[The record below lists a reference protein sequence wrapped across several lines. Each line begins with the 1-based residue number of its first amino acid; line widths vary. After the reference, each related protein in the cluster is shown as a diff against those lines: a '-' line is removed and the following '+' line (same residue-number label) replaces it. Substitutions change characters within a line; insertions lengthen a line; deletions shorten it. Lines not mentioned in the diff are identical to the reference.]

1 MGPSFSV
8 GEWVV
13 LRRAAVIAASLALA
27 VTLPGVAAA
36 QSDPHGV
43 AQGFGDEQAGRA
55 LEMTDRRLTDAIRSL
70 EDIEA
75 AIERAERAVEDAE
88 RRLAA
93 ASAALAGL
101 EDEVAAAQAAL
112 ALAEAD
118 VAEAATRV
126 ERARERMAEADVA
139 EARAVGRLQ
148 QRIRE
153 VYKHGSGTELQA
165 LLTSILGAA
174 DWHQVSVSA
183 AALHRIVGEDRE
195 LVDATLAARAVAQA
209 ARAAAGAER
218 AAAVRAADRATA
230 EQADLERLVDAQRRA
245 VLDVEAERERR
256 EAVFAEL
263 QADSE
268 VTALLVGT
276 LASQADALRAIPPPP
291 APEPVLEPDPVQEPD
306 PDPEPAPAPQP
317 EQPDPETEPA
327 PPSAPTPAPTPTPA
341 PSPTPAPAPAPEPPS
356 TPTPGW
362 AGRLPA
368 AGQPWA
374 GEIDLAARRY
384 GVDGRLLA
392 ALVWRESSFDPDAV
406 SWAGAAGLTQL
417 MPATARSLGLRIDG
431 TVDERFDP
439 VTNLDAGARYL
450 GQQLDRFGDVTLA
463 LAAYNAGPSRV
474 AACWCV
480 PDITETQLYVIRVQE
495 HYVHIAG

>member
-1 MGPSFSV
+1 V
-8 GEWVV
+8 HRRWAVV
-13 LRRAAVIAASLALA
+13 ASLALV
-27 VTLPGVAAA
+27 VTLPGVAVA
-36 QSDPHGV
+36 QSVPHGV
-43 AQGFGDEQAGRA
+43 PQERSDEAGERQLA
-55 LEMTDRRLTDAIRSL
+55 ATDRSLRDAIRSL

-101 EDEVAAAQAAL
+101 EDEVAAARTAL
-112 ALAEAD
+112 AVAEAA

-126 ERARERMAEADVA
+126 EGARVRAAEADAA

-153 VYKHGSGTELQA
+153 VYKHGSGTDLQA
-165 LLTSILGAA
+165 LLTSIIGAA

-183 AALHRIVGEDRE
+183 AALNRIVGEDRE

-209 ARAAAGAER
+209 ARSAAGAEE
-218 AAAVRAADRATA
+218 AAAVRAADRAAA

-263 QADSE
+263 RADSE

-276 LASQADALRAIPPPP
+276 LATQADALRAIPPPP
-291 APEPVLEPDPVQEPD
+291 APEPAIEPDPVPVLE
-306 PDPEPAPAPQP
+306 PDPEPAPVPAPEHP
-317 EQPDPETEPA
+317 EPETERAPSPGPPPA
-327 PPSAPTPAPTPTPA
+327 PAPAPTPTPA
-341 PSPTPAPAPAPEPPS
+341 PAPPPPTPAPDPPS
-356 TPTPGW
+356 APTPDW

-374 GEIDLAARRY
+374 GEVDLAARRH
-384 GVDGRLLA
+384 GVDARLLA
-392 ALVWRESSFDPDAV
+392 ALVWRESSFDPNAV

-417 MPATARSLGLRIDG
+417 MPATARSLGLRVDA

-439 VTNLDAGARYL
+439 AKNLDAGARYL

-463 LAAYNAGPSRV
+463 LAAYNAGPTRV
-474 AACWCV
+474 LACWCV
-480 PDITETQLYVIRVQE
+480 PNITETQLYVIRVQE

>member
-1 MGPSFSV
+1 VHRRGA
-8 GEWVV
+8 VV
-13 LRRAAVIAASLALA
+13 ASLALV
-27 VTLPGVAAA
+27 VTLPGVAVA
-36 QSDPHGV
+36 QSVPHGV
-43 AQGFGDEQAGRA
+43 PQERSDEAGERELA
-55 LEMTDRRLTDAIRSL
+55 ATERGLRDAIRSL

-93 ASAALAGL
+93 ASAELAGL
-101 EDEVAAAQAAL
+101 EDEVAAARTAL
-112 ALAEAD
+112 AVAEAS

-126 ERARERMAEADVA
+126 ERARVRAAEADAA

-153 VYKHGSGTELQA
+153 VYKHGSGTDLQA

-174 DWHQVSVSA
+174 DWHQVSISA
-183 AALHRIVGEDRE
+183 AALDRIVGEDRE
-195 LVDATLAARAVAQA
+195 LVDATLAARAAAQA
-209 ARAAAGAER
+209 ARVAAGAEE
-218 AAAVRAADRATA
+218 AAAARAADRAA
-230 EQADLERLVDAQRRA
+230 DEQADLERLVDAQRRA

-263 QADSE
+263 RADSE

-276 LASQADALRAIPPPP
+276 LARQADALRAIPPPP
-291 APEPVLEPDPVQEPD
+291 APEPAIEPDPAPVVE
-306 PDPEPAPAPQP
+306 PDPEPAPAPAP
-317 EQPDPETEPA
+317 EQPEPEPETAPA
-327 PPSAPTPAPTPTPA
+327 PPPPPAPA
-341 PSPTPAPAPAPEPPS
+341 PTPAPAPPPPTPAPEPPG
-356 TPTPGW
+356 TPAPGW

-374 GEIDLAARRY
+374 GEIDLAARRH

-392 ALVWRESSFDPDAV
+392 ALVWRESSFDPNAV

-417 MPATARSLGLRIDG
+417 MPATARSLGLRVDA

-439 VTNLDAGARYL
+439 AKNLDAGARYL
-450 GQQLDRFGDVTLA
+450 GQQLGRFGDVTLA
-463 LAAYNAGPSRV
+463 LAAYNAGPTRV
-474 AACWCV
+474 LACWCV
-480 PDITETQLYVIRVQE
+480 PNITETQLYVIRVQE